1 MMPEESSI
9 IRHFEH
15 YRRLSPEEKDILVNL
30 ERYPEAVSAGS
41 TLWQEGKAA
50 SDFCLLS
57 SGWAYSYRH
66 LENGTRQIMEI
77 FLPGD
82 IIGLREFAFNERLD
96 GVTMIEDGTL
106 CSVTH
111 GRMLELFCHSLTLTT
126 VIFAISSRQQALL
139 CERLVTLARRTA
151 RQRLAHFLCEMYIR
165 LEQTMG
171 RCGSSFQLP
180 LSQQQ
185 LGDLLGMTPVHVS
198 RTLSAMSDDA
208 IIFRN
213 HHTINIPDLKVL
225 AREAH
230 FSDRY
235 LNTNLRSLFADAP
248 TEPGRLA
255 MRDGV

>member
-1 MMPEESSI
+1 MMAEESCI

-15 YRRLSPEEKDILVNL
+15 YRRLNPEEKKILASL
-30 ERYPEAVSAGS
+30 ERYPEPVSAGT
-41 TLWQEGKAA
+41 TLWEEGKKATE
-50 SDFCLLS
+50 FCILS
-57 SGWAYSYRH
+57 SGWAYSYRN

-96 GVTMIEDGTL
+96 GVTMIEDGAI
-106 CSVTH
+106 CSFSH
-111 GRMLELFCHSLTLTT
+111 HRMLELFGNSLTLTA

-165 LEQTMG
+165 LEQTLYQG
-171 RCGSSFQLP
+171 GSSFRLP

-198 RTLSAMSDDA
+198 RTLSAMSEEA

-225 AREAH
+225 AREAN
-230 FSDRY
+230 FNDRY
-235 LNTNLRSLFADAP
+235 LSANLRLLLTDAP
-248 TEPGRLA
+248 PEPARLA
-255 MRDGV
+255 R

>member
-1 MMPEESSI
+1 MVVEESSI

-15 YRRLSPEEKDILVNL
+15 YRRLSSEEKDILASL
-30 ERYPEAVSAGS
+30 EKYPESVSAGT
-41 TLWQEGKAA
+41 TLWQEGKEA
-50 SDFCLLS
+50 SEFCILS

-66 LENGTRQIMEI
+66 LENGVRQIMEI

-96 GVTMIEDGTL
+96 GVTMIEDGTV

-111 GRMLELFCHSLTLTT
+111 RRMLELFDDSVTLAT

-151 RQRLAHFLCEMYIR
+151 RQRLAHFLCEMYTR
-165 LEQTMG
+165 LEQTMDK
-171 RCGSSFQLP
+171 CNASFYLP

-198 RTLSAMSDDA
+198 RTLSAMSEEA

-213 HHTINIPDLKVL
+213 HHTINIPDLKIL
-225 AREAH
+225 ARVAN
-230 FSDRY
+230 FNDRY
-235 LNTNLRSLFADAP
+235 LNANLRLLFTDAP
-248 TEPGRLA
+248 LESGRLV
-255 MRDGV
+255 M